1 MRDTLTSVVAAAL
14 FMAAACLWGCSGG
27 DNSQAPA
34 VPRAKAFPR
43 PYDYGRSYRTVDSL
57 PLHLEANTNATVRL
71 TPQGA
76 DIIYP
81 RYRATIHVSSLTL
94 PSDDPCAIARE
105 LDGRRQRIALNLGQA
120 RAEELTLPND
130 GAMEV
135 SLVRAATA
143 IPTPLQMVATDS
155 RRHIVT
161 ATAFVDFMPSVSATD
176 SLAPVI
182 DALAADITHLAKT
195 LRP

>member
-1 MRDTLTSVVAAAL
+1 
-14 FMAAACLWGCSGG
+14 
-27 DNSQAPA
+27 
-34 VPRAKAFPR
+34 
-43 PYDYGRSYRTVDSL
+43 
-57 PLHLEANTNATVRL
+57 
-71 TPQGA
+71 
-76 DIIYP
+76 
-81 RYRATIHVSSLTL
+81 
-94 PSDDPCAIARE
+94 
-105 LDGRRQRIALNLGQA
+105 
-120 RAEELTLPND
+120 
-130 GAMEV
+130 MEV

>member
-1 MRDTLTSVVAAAL
+1 
-14 FMAAACLWGCSGG
+14 MAAACLWGCSGG
-27 DNSQAPA
+27 DNSHAPA

-94 PSDDPCAIARE
+94 PSTDA
-105 LDGRRQRIALNLGQA
+105 
-120 RAEELTLPND
+120 
-130 GAMEV
+130 V
-135 SLVRAATA
+135 SASPSTLVRHAPKNSPC
-143 IPTPLQMVATDS
+143 PTTEQW
-155 RRHIVT
+155 
-161 ATAFVDFMPSVSATD
+161 
-176 SLAPVI
+176 
-182 DALAADITHLAKT
+182 K
-195 LRP
+195 